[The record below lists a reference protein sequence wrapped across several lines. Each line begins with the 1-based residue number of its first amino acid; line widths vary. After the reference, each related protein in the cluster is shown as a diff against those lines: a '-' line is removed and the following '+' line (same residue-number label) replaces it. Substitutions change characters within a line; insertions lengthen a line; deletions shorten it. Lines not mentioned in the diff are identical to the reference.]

1 MYHSIQDQQKVAD
14 APSVN
19 ALAPLVKRVR
29 SVSKLELDRLRKA
42 SAYRQLKQEWCN
54 QRNAGKWEKKAREAA
69 EKK

>member
-1 MYHSIQDQQKVAD
+1 MK
-14 APSVN
+14 
-19 ALAPLVKRVR
+19 

-42 SAYRQLKQEWCN
+42 SAYRSIKQEWCN